1 MALGTATRL
10 ATIKTKKVDRKVD
23 KKHLYHLKF
32 MILIKFFRRNGASG
46 RDRTTDTTI
55 FSRMLYQLSY
65 RGIAAA
71 TV

>member
-1 MALGTATRL
+1 MNAVPPARS
-10 ATIKTKKVDRKVD
+10 RS
-23 KKHLYHLKF
+23 
-32 MILIKFFRRNGASG
+32 GASG

-71 TV
+71 SVRGAPASE

>member
-1 MALGTATRL
+1 MADREQDRIL
-10 ATIKTKKVDRKVD
+10 DRKIAALAEGKLSS
-23 KKHLYHLKF
+23 KKS
-32 MILIKFFRRNGASG
+32 GASG

-71 TV
+71 RVR